1 MVSNVQVFAT
11 DRPDEFAVVSY
22 LLLTRSRFDFP
33 DMDVI
38 SGERNDLLRV
48 DGEGF
53 KLVRRE
59 VILDQAVLGTP
70 NLAIFL

>member
-1 MVSNVQVFAT
+1 
-11 DRPDEFAVVSY
+11 
-22 LLLTRSRFDFP
+22 
-33 DMDVI
+33 MDVI